1 MIVNQ
6 SVRIALRPL
15 ALACLL
21 AGLPAT
27 QALAVDWGAVP
38 AKTVTLGYAGQ
49 ASWEWV
55 LTKNDHEGAEKFRG
69 GKDCKGCHDDEAL
82 AKDGAKMAK
91 GGKLE
96 PAPIAGKPG
105 HLPVKVQVAHD
116 GSKVYFR
123 LQWKETGT
131 NAKQSEFAAHASVML
146 ADASVKEAVR
156 AGCWAGC
163 HDDVEGMA
171 SAGAAP
177 QEKYLGASRAKLGRT
192 GGGANL
198 KPQAEIDKLLA
209 AGTFLEYWTA
219 ALNPGKPAV
228 AANGYILDKAH
239 KSATPSVAAEA
250 SFAGGEWTVVLSRP
264 LAATGPGQKSIAAGS
279 VYPVGIAI
287 HDGFTHGRWH
297 YVSMETSLSIDGGA
311 AELVARKQ

>member
-1 MIVNQ
+1 MTIRVSN
-6 SVRIALRPL
+6 RPLLRPL
-15 ALACLL
+15 ALAFLL

-27 QALAVDWGAVP
+27 QALAIDWNAVP
-38 AKTVTLGYAGQ
+38 AKTVTLAYAGQ

-69 GKDCKGCHDDEAL
+69 GKDCKECHDDESIV
-82 AKDGAKMAK
+82 KDGAKMAK

-105 HLPVKVQVAHD
+105 HLPVKVQVAND
-116 GSKVYFR
+116 GSKLYFR
-123 LQWKETGT
+123 LQWKDSGT
-131 NAKQSEFAAHASVML
+131 NAKQGEFAAHASVML
-146 ADASVKEAVR
+146 ADANLKEAVR
-156 AGCWAGC
+156 AGCWAAC

-198 KPQAEIDKLLA
+198 KPAAEIDKLLA

-219 ALNPGKPAV
+219 GLNAGKPAV
-228 AANGYILDKAH
+228 AGSGYILDKAH
-239 KSATPSVAAEA
+239 KSATPAVSAEA
-250 SFAGGEWTVVLSRP
+250 TFAGGEWTVVLSRP
-264 LAATGPGQKSIAAGS
+264 LAGAGPGQKSFAAGA
-279 VYPVGIAI
+279 VHPFGIAI
-287 HDGFTHGRWH
+287 HDGYTEGRWH
-297 YVSMETSLSIDGGA
+297 YVSMEQSLAIDSGA
-311 AELVARKQ
+311 AGFVAKKQ

>member
-1 MIVNQ
+1 MTSNRTRV
-6 SVRIALRPL
+6 ALRPL

-21 AGLPAT
+21 AGLPAG
-27 QALAVDWGAVP
+27 QSLAVDWSAVP
-38 AKTVTLGYAGQ
+38 AKTVTLAYAGQ
-49 ASWEWV
+49 ASWEWT

-69 GKDCKGCHDDEAL
+69 GKDCRGCHDHESI
-82 AKDGAKMAK
+82 AKDGAKVAK

-116 GSKVYFR
+116 GSKLLFR

-131 NAKQSEFAAHASVML
+131 NANQSEVAAHASVML
-146 ADASVKEAVR
+146 SDASVKEAVR
-156 AGCWAGC
+156 AGCWAAC

-171 SAGAAP
+171 SAGTAP
-177 QEKYLGASRAKLGRT
+177 QEKYLGASRAKLGRS

-219 ALNPGKPAV
+219 ALNPGKPPV
-228 AANGYILDKAH
+228 AGNGYILDKTHAA
-239 KSATPSVAAEA
+239 ATPSVSAEA
-250 SFAGGEWTVVLSRP
+250 SFAGGEWTVVLSRA
-264 LAATGPGQKSIAAGS
+264 LAGAGPGQKSLAAGAA
-279 VYPVGIAI
+279 YPVGIAI
-287 HDGFTHGRWH
+287 HDGSTKGRWH
-297 YVSMETSLSIDGGA
+297 YVSMEHSLSIDSGA
-311 AELVARKQ
+311 ADFVAKKN

>member
-6 SVRIALRPL
+6 TRFALRPL

-21 AGLPAT
+21 AGLPAS
-27 QALAVDWGAVP
+27 QALAIDWAAVP
-38 AKTVTLGYAGQ
+38 AKNVTLAYAGQ

-69 GKDCKGCHDDEAL
+69 GKNCKECHDDESIP
-82 AKDGAKMAK
+82 KDGAKTAK

-105 HLPVKVQVAHD
+105 HLPIKVQVAHD

-146 ADASVKEAVR
+146 TDATVKEAVR

-177 QEKYLGASRAKLGRT
+177 QEKYLGASRAKLGRS

-198 KPQAEIDKLLA
+198 KPAAEIDKLLA
-209 AGTFLEYWTA
+209 GGSFLEYWTA

-239 KSATPSVAAEA
+239 AAAKPSVAAEA
-250 SFAGGEWTVVLSRP
+250 TFAGGEWTVVLSRP
-264 LAATGPGQKSIAAGS
+264 LAAAGPGQKSIAAGS
-279 VYPVGIAI
+279 VYPIGFAI
-287 HDGFTHGRWH
+287 HDGFTKGRWH
-297 YVSMETSLSIDGGA
+297 YVSMEYSLSVDGGGA
-311 AELVARKQ
+311 DFVAKKL